1 MFKEMVPEYVI
12 PRMLNKEPIAD
23 PRSTVS
29 VLFVLIENFGEYTR
43 TGQLL
48 SPSFDVAIC
57 RF

>member
-12 PRMLNKEPIAD
+12 PRMLSKEQIAD

-48 SPSFDVAIC
+48 FPSFDV
-57 RF
+57 